1 MIYNSALE
9 LIGNTPIIRL
19 NNIDSNIYLKLEK
32 FNIGG
37 SIKDRAVL
45 GMIEDKIKNKEN
57 YAHNRADCP
66 CRAFDYSFESAFFNN
81 PGSTVVFVE
90 KFGIFV
96 ASEFNLL
103 GFIENHFVYVAFAL
117 DFETDF

>member
-45 GMIEDKIKNKEN
+45 GMIEDKMKNKEIN
-57 YAHNRADCP
+57 VGDTIVEATNII
-66 CRAFDYSFESAFFNN
+66 N
-81 PGSTVVFVE
+81 P
-90 KFGIFV
+90 I
-96 ASEFNLL
+96 
-103 GFIENHFVYVAFAL
+103 L
-117 DFETDF
+117 DEYDLIDEEYILDISSKERG